1 METSK
6 RETDRRTAIEMGRWG
21 GGGGQ
26 DMSKRDID

>member
-6 RETDRRTAIEMGRWG
+6 RETDRRTAIEMGRG

-26 DMSKRDID
+26 DMSKRET